1 MITALEEIAVNLD
14 LRNAEYEKIKVQLE
28 QLQVFE
34 DEFWK
39 SYMRTIKNH
48 NIPLILLIWKNI
60 FVIIIDLIFQEDNQA
75 LEDKMNHATSTLNA
89 HLEECGPKIKN
100 FKEAI
105 YNIVRYRFINYLT
118 AGLTLY

>member
-39 SYMRTIKNH
+39 SYMHTIKNH
-48 NIPLILLIWKNI
+48 NIPLILLI
-60 FVIIIDLIFQEDNQA
+60 
-75 LEDKMNHATSTLNA
+75 
-89 HLEECGPKIKN
+89 
-100 FKEAI
+100 
-105 YNIVRYRFINYLT
+105 
-118 AGLTLY
+118 